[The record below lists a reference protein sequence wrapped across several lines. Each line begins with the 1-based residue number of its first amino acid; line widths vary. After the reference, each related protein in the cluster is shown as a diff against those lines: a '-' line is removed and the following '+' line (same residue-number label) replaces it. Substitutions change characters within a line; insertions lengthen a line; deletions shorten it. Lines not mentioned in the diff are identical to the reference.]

1 MRVILFLLVSTI
13 WHQQITCTLAKDIAA
28 DDYLT
33 MADES
38 LSQGLNEK
46 AIGLYENGI
55 SVLGDNESVLTVMS
69 LETNLASALS
79 AVGRNEESVKSYRKA
94 ILAYKAHIDDIDD
107 PETISYA
114 KDIASTASFYMGMV
128 YQDMSEAQKA
138 VDAYGY
144 TYVLDPK
151 HWASMANLASVLH
164 DQLKL
169 HDDALDAYNKAYEI
183 LTQTEY
189 EPTDPPTEPKL
200 VLSQLQYRIGLCL
213 SYNLDRQ
220 CALSD
225 DPDMKPVS
233 CKEMATHAFSLA
245 IQFDDRN
252 ESAKHML
259 ATITADATMKRA
271 SNEYIKNLFD
281 DYAQNFEHSL
291 VEELGYT
298 GYEKLRRGFDRAL
311 GDKVEPFSVVV
322 DAGCGTG
329 LVGEQFRNVSSH
341 LIGVDLSQ
349 AILDEA
355 EKMRPGLYDER
366 IAADVMEV
374 FRQRK
379 PISLIVAA
387 DSYIYFGDL
396 QPLFEAMVEG
406 LADDGIAA
414 FTLENVDSESE
425 ETLTETKP
433 DWRWQL
439 TASGRFAHRKQYV
452 ESVAANVGLEVIHN
466 EIMDGFRHEHGKDVR
481 GNMFIM
487 KKVSKTE
494 QEL

>member
-1 MRVILFLLVSTI
+1 MRVIFFLLASII
-13 WHQQITCTLAKDIAA
+13 WNQQVPCTLAKDSTP
-28 DDYLT
+28 DDYLA

-38 LSQGLNEK
+38 LGRGLNEK
-46 AIGLYENGI
+46 AIGLYEKGI
-55 SVLGDNESVLTVMS
+55 SALGENESLLTVMS
-69 LETNLASALS
+69 LETNMASALS
-79 AVGRNEESVKSYRKA
+79 AVGRNEESIKSYRKA
-94 ILAYKAHIDDIDD
+94 ILAYKAKIDEIDD
-107 PETISYA
+107 PETVSHA
-114 KDIASTASFYMGMV
+114 NDIASTASFYMGMV
-128 YQDMSEAQKA
+128 YQDMSEPQKA

-151 HWASMANLASVLH
+151 HWASLANLASVLH
-164 DQLKL
+164 DQMKL

-189 EPTDPPTEPKL
+189 EPTDPPEEANPI
-200 VLSQLQYRIGLCL
+200 LSQIQYRIGLCL
-213 SYNLDRQ
+213 SHNLDRK

-245 IQFDDRN
+245 VQFDDRN

-271 SNEYIKNLFD
+271 SNEYVKNLFD
-281 DYAQNFEHSL
+281 EYAQNFEHSL

-311 GDKVEPFSVVV
+311 GDKIEPFSLVV

-329 LVGEQFRNVSSH
+329 LVGEQFRNVSSY

-366 IAADVMEV
+366 IAADVMDV

-406 LADDGIAA
+406 LADNGVAA
-414 FTLENVDSESE
+414 FTLENVDAESE

-439 TASGRFAHRKQYV
+439 TASGRFAHRKDYV
-452 ESVAANVGLEVIHN
+452 ESIATDVGLEVMYN
-466 EIMDGFRHEHGKDVR
+466 EVMDGFRHEHGKSVR
-481 GNMFIM
+481 GNMFIV
-487 KKVSKTE
+487 KKVMNE
-494 QEL
+494 AEL